1 MVYKKCGGILIDTV
15 EESPGITDH
24 YYCEVI
30 QMINFA
36 NNLILD
42 FEKDS
47 DRRISAIC
55 RALTVLNIVVILLN
69 ILHVF
74 KISSA
79 LYPTLIVSAVIL
91 LMPTLVYDIL
101 KLRSKFMRYLVLT
114 LLVFMSGLMY
124 SILSYHVII
133 MLILPV
139 VVSCLYCERANVIYT
154 TVLSVPVMVVS
165 HLIAFMLKIVPDEP
179 LVTLRG
185 VLLYGIVPRVIELVA
200 ISVICISIT
209 GKFQRLI
216 AALVK
221 KNNELYEEQQ
231 VMVGS
236 LSELVE
242 TQSHETG
249 LHVKRVAA
257 YTEILCRAMGL
268 SEEETWK
275 ISVASM
281 MHDVGKICVPREI
294 LHKPGKLTE
303 DEFSEIKKHV
313 DYGYKLLENSPGEI
327 MQLAA
332 SIAQQ
337 HHERF
342 DGKGY
347 QNKLE
352 GEHINIFAR
361 CVAVADVFDA
371 LVSKRCYKKSWT
383 PEQAR
388 EEIMSQAGHQFDPQ
402 ITKLFDEHFDEFLKV
417 MENYPDAP

>member
-1 MVYKKCGGILIDTV
+1 
-15 EESPGITDH
+15 
-24 YYCEVI
+24 
-30 QMINFA
+30 MINFA

-47 DRRISAIC
+47 DLRISGIC
-55 RALTVLNIVVILLN
+55 RAITGLILIVIMLN
-69 ILHVF
+69 VF
-74 KISSA
+74 NVFNISSA
-79 LYPTLIVSAVIL
+79 LYPTLIAASVIL
-91 LMPTLVYDIL
+91 MTPTLFFEVL
-101 KLRSKFMRYLVLT
+101 KKRSKKIRYMVLT
-114 LLVFMSGLMY
+114 LLVIMSGLMY

-133 MLILPV
+133 MLVLPV

-154 TVLSVPVMVVS
+154 TVLSIPVMIIS
-165 HLIAFMLKIVPDEP
+165 HLIAYSLKIVPDEP

-185 VLLYGIVPRVIELVA
+185 VFIYGIVPRVIELVA
-200 ISVICISIT
+200 ISLICIGIT
-209 GKFQRLI
+209 GKLQRLI
-216 AALVK
+216 TALVK

-231 VMVGS
+231 IIVGS

-249 LHVKRVAA
+249 QHVKRVAA

-303 DEFSEIKKHV
+303 EEFSEIKKHV
-313 DYGYKLLENSPGEI
+313 DYGHKLLENSSGEI
-327 MQLAA
+327 MRLAA
-332 SIAQQ
+332 NIAWQ
-337 HHERF
+337 HHERY

-347 QNKLE
+347 ENELS
-352 GEHINIFAR
+352 GENINIYAR
-361 CVAVADVFDA
+361 AVAVADVFDA

-383 PEQAR
+383 PTQAR
-388 EEIMSQAGHQFDPQ
+388 EEILNQSGRQFDPQ

-417 MENYPDAP
+417 MEDYPDAS

>member
-1 MVYKKCGGILIDTV
+1 
-15 EESPGITDH
+15 
-24 YYCEVI
+24 
-30 QMINFA
+30 MINFA
-36 NNLILD
+36 NNLILE

-55 RALTVLNIVVILLN
+55 RALTVLNIAVILLN
-69 ILHVF
+69 MLHVF
-74 KISSA
+74 KISTA

-91 LMPTLVYDIL
+91 LMPTLLYDIL
-101 KLRSKFMRYLVLT
+101 GLRSKFIRYLVLT

-139 VVSCLYCERANVIYT
+139 VVSCLYCERSNVIYT

-165 HLIAFMLKIVPDEP
+165 HLIAFTLKIVPDEP
-179 LVTLRG
+179 LVTLQG
-185 VLLYGIVPRVIELVA
+185 VLLYGIIPRVIELVA
-200 ISVICISIT
+200 ISVICIGIT
-209 GKFQRLI
+209 GKLQRLI

-242 TQSHETG
+242 AQSHETG
-249 LHVKRVAA
+249 QHVKRVAA

-313 DYGYKLLENSPGEI
+313 DFGYKLLENSPGEI

-342 DGKGY
+342 DGNGY

-352 GEHINIFAR
+352 GEHINIYAR

-388 EEIMSQAGHQFDPQ
+388 EEILDQAGHQFDPQ

-417 MENYPDAP
+417 MENYPDAPVIHVTKAAIN

>member
-1 MVYKKCGGILIDTV
+1 
-15 EESPGITDH
+15 
-24 YYCEVI
+24 
-30 QMINFA
+30 MINFA
-36 NNLILD
+36 NNLILE

-55 RALTVLNIVVILLN
+55 RALTVLNIAVILLN
-69 ILHVF
+69 MLHVF
-74 KISSA
+74 KISTA

-91 LMPTLVYDIL
+91 LMPTLLYDIL
-101 KLRSKFMRYLVLT
+101 GLRSKFIRYLVLT

-139 VVSCLYCERANVIYT
+139 VVSCLYCERSNVIYT

-165 HLIAFMLKIVPDEP
+165 HLIAFTLKIVPDEP
-179 LVTLRG
+179 LVTLQG
-185 VLLYGIVPRVIELVA
+185 VLLYGIIPRVIELVA
-200 ISVICISIT
+200 ISVICIGIT
-209 GKFQRLI
+209 GKLQRLI

-242 TQSHETG
+242 AQSHETG
-249 LHVKRVAA
+249 QHVKRVAA

-313 DYGYKLLENSPGEI
+313 DFGYKLLENSPGEI

-342 DGKGY
+342 DGNGY

-352 GEHINIFAR
+352 GEHINIYAR

-388 EEIMSQAGHQFDPQ
+388 EEILSQAGHQFDPE

-417 MENYPDAP
+417 MENYPDNA

>member
-1 MVYKKCGGILIDTV
+1 
-15 EESPGITDH
+15 
-24 YYCEVI
+24 
-30 QMINFA
+30 MINFA

-47 DRRISAIC
+47 DLRISGIC
-55 RALTVLNIVVILLN
+55 RAITGLILIVIMLN
-69 ILHVF
+69 VF
-74 KISSA
+74 NVFNISSA
-79 LYPTLIVSAVIL
+79 LYPTLIAASVIL
-91 LMPTLVYDIL
+91 MTPTLFFEVL
-101 KLRSKFMRYLVLT
+101 KKRSKKIRYMVLT
-114 LLVFMSGLMY
+114 LLVIMSGLMY

-133 MLILPV
+133 MLVLPV

-154 TVLSVPVMVVS
+154 TVLSIPVMIIS
-165 HLIAFMLKIVPDEP
+165 HLIAYSLKIVPDEP

-185 VLLYGIVPRVIELVA
+185 VLIYGIIPRVIELVA
-200 ISVICISIT
+200 ISFICISIT
-209 GKFQRLI
+209 GKLQKLI
-216 AALVK
+216 SALVN
-221 KNNELYEEQQ
+221 KNNQLYEEQQ
-231 VMVGS
+231 IMVGS

-242 TQSHETG
+242 TQSSETG
-249 LHVKRVAA
+249 QHVKRVAA

-303 DEFSEIKKHV
+303 EEFSEIKKHV

-327 MQLAA
+327 MRLAA
-332 SIAQQ
+332 KIAWQ
-337 HHERF
+337 HHERY

-347 QNKLE
+347 QNELS
-352 GEHINIFAR
+352 GEKIDIYAR
-361 CVAVADVFDA
+361 AVAVADVFDA

-383 PEQAR
+383 PTQAR
-388 EEIMSQAGHQFDPQ
+388 EEILNQSGEQFDPH

-417 MENYPDAP
+417 MEDYPDAS

>member
-1 MVYKKCGGILIDTV
+1 
-15 EESPGITDH
+15 
-24 YYCEVI
+24 
-30 QMINFA
+30 MINFA
-36 NNLILD
+36 NNLVLD

-47 DRRISAIC
+47 DLRISGIC
-55 RALTVLNIVVILLN
+55 RAITGLILIVIMLN
-69 ILHVF
+69 VF
-74 KISSA
+74 NVFNISSA
-79 LYPTLIVSAVIL
+79 LYPTLIAASVIL
-91 LMPTLVYDIL
+91 MTPTLFFEVL
-101 KLRSKFMRYLVLT
+101 KKRSKKIRYMVLT
-114 LLVFMSGLMY
+114 LLVIMSGLMY

-133 MLILPV
+133 MLVLPV

-154 TVLSVPVMVVS
+154 TVLSIPVMIIS
-165 HLIAFMLKIVPDEP
+165 HLIAYSLKIVPDEP

-185 VLLYGIVPRVIELVA
+185 VLIYGIIPRVIELVA
-200 ISVICISIT
+200 ISFICISIT
-209 GKFQRLI
+209 GKLQKLI
-216 AALVK
+216 SALVN
-221 KNNELYEEQQ
+221 KNNQLYEEQQ
-231 VMVGS
+231 IMVGS

-249 LHVKRVAA
+249 QHVKRVAA

-303 DEFSEIKKHV
+303 EEFSEIKKHV

-327 MQLAA
+327 MRLAA
-332 SIAQQ
+332 KIAWQ
-337 HHERF
+337 HHERY

-347 QNKLE
+347 QNELS
-352 GEHINIFAR
+352 GENINIYAR
-361 CVAVADVFDA
+361 TVAVADVFDA

-383 PEQAR
+383 PTQAR
-388 EEIMSQAGHQFDPQ
+388 EEILNQSGEQFDLH

-417 MENYPDAP
+417 MEDYPDAS

>member
-1 MVYKKCGGILIDTV
+1 
-15 EESPGITDH
+15 
-24 YYCEVI
+24 
-30 QMINFA
+30 MINLA
-36 NNLILD
+36 NILMLD

-55 RALTVLNIVVILLN
+55 RALTVLIIVVILLN
-69 ILHVF
+69 MLHVF
-74 KISSA
+74 KVSIA
-79 LYPTLIVSAVIL
+79 IYPTLIVSAVIL
-91 LMPTLVYDIL
+91 LMPTLFYDIL
-101 KLRSKFMRYLVLT
+101 NLRSKFIRYLVLT

-133 MLILPV
+133 MLVLPV
-139 VVSCLYCERANVIYT
+139 VVSCLYCKREKVIFT
-154 TVLSVPVMVVS
+154 TVLSIPVMAVS
-165 HLIAFMLKIVPDEP
+165 HLIAFVLKTVSDEP
-179 LVTLRG
+179 LVALKG
-185 VLLYGIVPRVIELVA
+185 VVLYGIIPRVIELVA
-200 ISVICISIT
+200 ISVICIGIT

-231 VMVGS
+231 VMVSS

-249 LHVKRVAA
+249 QHVKRVAA

-275 ISVASM
+275 VSVASM

-303 DEFSEIKKHV
+303 DEFSEMKKHV

-332 SIAQQ
+332 SIAWQ

-352 GEHINIFAR
+352 GEHIHIYAR
-361 CVAVADVFDA
+361 CAAVADVFDA
-371 LVSKRCYKKSWT
+371 LVSKRCYKYSWN

-388 EEIMSQAGHQFDPQ
+388 DEILSQAGYQFDPQ

-417 MENYPDAP
+417 MEDYPDVP

>member
-1 MVYKKCGGILIDTV
+1 
-15 EESPGITDH
+15 
-24 YYCEVI
+24 
-30 QMINFA
+30 MINFA
-36 NNLILD
+36 NNLIID

-47 DRRISAIC
+47 DRRMSGIC
-55 RALTVLNIVVILLN
+55 RAITGLILIVILLN
-69 ILHVF
+69 VFHVF

-79 LYPTLIVSAVIL
+79 LYPTLIVAAVIL
-91 LMPTLVYDIL
+91 MMPTLFFEIL
-101 KLRSKFMRYLVLT
+101 KKRAKKIRYIVLT
-114 LLVFMSGLMY
+114 LLVVMSGLMY

-133 MLILPV
+133 MLVLPV

-154 TVLSVPVMVVS
+154 TVLSVPVMIIS
-165 HLIAFMLKIVPDEP
+165 HLIAYSLKIVPDEP

-185 VLLYGIVPRVIELVA
+185 VLVYGIIPRVLELVA
-200 ISVICISIT
+200 ISLICISIT
-209 GKFQRLI
+209 GKLQKLI
-216 AALVK
+216 SALVN

-231 VMVGS
+231 VIVGS

-249 LHVKRVAA
+249 QHVKRVAA

-303 DEFSEIKKHV
+303 EEFSEIKKHV

-327 MQLAA
+327 MRLAA
-332 SIAQQ
+332 IIAWQ
-337 HHERF
+337 HHERY

-347 QNKLE
+347 QNELN
-352 GEHINIFAR
+352 GENINIYAR
-361 CVAVADVFDA
+361 AVAVADVFDA

-383 PEQAR
+383 PIQAR
-388 EEIMSQAGHQFDPQ
+388 EEILNQSGRQFDPY

-417 MENYPDAP
+417 MDDYPDAS

>member
-1 MVYKKCGGILIDTV
+1 
-15 EESPGITDH
+15 
-24 YYCEVI
+24 
-30 QMINFA
+30 MINFA
-36 NNLILD
+36 NNLIVD

-47 DRRISAIC
+47 DRRISGIC
-55 RALTVLNIVVILLN
+55 RAITGLILIVILLN
-69 ILHVF
+69 VIHVF

-79 LYPTLIVSAVIL
+79 LYPTLIVAAVIL
-91 LMPTLVYDIL
+91 MTPTLFFEIL
-101 KLRSKFMRYLVLT
+101 KKRSKKIRYMVLT
-114 LLVFMSGLMY
+114 LLVMMSGLMY

-133 MLILPV
+133 MLVLPV

-154 TVLSVPVMVVS
+154 TVLSVPVMIIS
-165 HLIAFMLKIVPDEP
+165 HLIAYSLKIVPDEP
-179 LVTLRG
+179 LVTLQG
-185 VLLYGIVPRVIELVA
+185 VLIYGILPRVIELIA
-200 ISVICISIT
+200 ISLICIGIT
-209 GKFQRLI
+209 GKLQRLI
-216 AALVK
+216 TALVK

-231 VMVGS
+231 IIVSS

-249 LHVKRVAA
+249 QHVKRVAA

-303 DEFSEIKKHV
+303 EEFSEIKKHV

-327 MQLAA
+327 MRLAA
-332 SIAQQ
+332 NIAWQ
-337 HHERF
+337 HHERY
-342 DGKGY
+342 DGNGY
-347 QNKLE
+347 QNELA
-352 GEHINIFAR
+352 GENINIYAR
-361 CVAVADVFDA
+361 AVAVADVFDA

-383 PEQAR
+383 PTQAR
-388 EEIMSQAGHQFDPQ
+388 EEILNQSGRQFDPH

-417 MENYPDAP
+417 MDDYPDAS

>member
-1 MVYKKCGGILIDTV
+1 MR
-15 EESPGITDH
+15 E
-24 YYCEVI
+24 
-30 QMINFA
+30 FA

-55 RALTVLNIVVILLN
+55 RAMIVLNVVVVLLN
-69 ILHVF
+69 VLHIF

-79 LYPTLIVSAVIL
+79 IYPTLIVSAVIL
-91 LMPTLVYDIL
+91 LLPTLFYDIL
-101 KLRSKFMRYLVLT
+101 GWRSKLIRYLVLT

-124 SILSYHVII
+124 AVLSYHVII
-133 MLILPV
+133 MLALPV
-139 VVSCLYCERANVIYT
+139 VVSCLYCERGNVIYT
-154 TVLSVPVMVVS
+154 TVLSVPVMIVS
-165 HLIAFMLKIVPDEP
+165 HLIAFKLRIVPDEP
-179 LVTLRG
+179 LVTLDG
-185 VLLYGIVPRVIELVA
+185 VLLYGIMPRVIELVA

-221 KNNELYEEQQ
+221 KNSELYEEQEI
-231 VMVGS
+231 MVCS

-242 TQSHETG
+242 AQSHETG
-249 LHVKRVAA
+249 QHVKRVAA

-281 MHDVGKICVPREI
+281 MHDIGKICVPREI

-313 DYGYKLLENSPGEI
+313 DFGYQLLENSPGEI
-327 MQLAA
+327 MRLAA
-332 SIAQQ
+332 GIAQQ

-347 QNKLE
+347 QHNLE
-352 GEHINIFAR
+352 GEQINLFAR

-371 LVSKRCYKKSWT
+371 LVSKRCYKNAWT
-383 PEQAR
+383 PAQAR
-388 EEIMSQAGHQFDPQ
+388 EEILNQAGRQFDPQ
-402 ITKLFDEHFDEFLKV
+402 ITRLFDEHFNEFLKV
-417 MENYPDAP
+417 MEDYPDAP

>member
-1 MVYKKCGGILIDTV
+1 
-15 EESPGITDH
+15 
-24 YYCEVI
+24 
-30 QMINFA
+30 MINFA

-47 DRRISAIC
+47 DLRISGIC
-55 RALTVLNIVVILLN
+55 RAITGLILIVIMLN
-69 ILHVF
+69 VF
-74 KISSA
+74 NVFNISSA
-79 LYPTLIVSAVIL
+79 LYPTLIAASVIL
-91 LMPTLVYDIL
+91 MTPTLFFEVL
-101 KLRSKFMRYLVLT
+101 KKRSKKIRYMVLT
-114 LLVFMSGLMY
+114 LLVIMSGLMY

-133 MLILPV
+133 MLVLPV

-154 TVLSVPVMVVS
+154 TVLSIPVMIIS
-165 HLIAFMLKIVPDEP
+165 HLIAYSLKIVPDEP

-185 VLLYGIVPRVIELVA
+185 VLIYGILPRVIELVA
-200 ISVICISIT
+200 ISFICISIT
-209 GKFQRLI
+209 GKLQKLI
-216 AALVK
+216 SALVN
-221 KNNELYEEQQ
+221 KNNQLYEEQQ
-231 VMVGS
+231 IMVGS

-249 LHVKRVAA
+249 QHVKRVAA

-303 DEFSEIKKHV
+303 EEFSEIKKHV
-313 DYGYKLLENSPGEI
+313 DYGHKLLENSPGEI
-327 MQLAA
+327 MRLAA
-332 SIAQQ
+332 KIAWQ
-337 HHERF
+337 HHERY

-347 QNKLE
+347 QNELS
-352 GEHINIFAR
+352 GENINIYAR
-361 CVAVADVFDA
+361 AVAVADVFDA

-383 PEQAR
+383 PTQAR
-388 EEIMSQAGHQFDPQ
+388 EEILNQSGEQFDPH

-417 MENYPDAP
+417 MEDYPDAS

>member
-1 MVYKKCGGILIDTV
+1 
-15 EESPGITDH
+15 
-24 YYCEVI
+24 
-30 QMINFA
+30 MIKFA
-36 NNLILD
+36 NNMILD

-55 RALTVLNIVVILLN
+55 RTITALIIVVILLN
-69 ILHVF
+69 VLNVF
-74 KISSA
+74 KISTA
-79 LYPTLIVSAVIL
+79 LYPTLLVSAVIL
-91 LMPTLVYDIL
+91 LMPTLFYDIL
-101 KLRSKFMRYLVLT
+101 HLRSKIIRYVVLT
-114 LLVFMSGLMY
+114 LLVLMSGLMY

-154 TVLSVPVMVVS
+154 TALSVPVMIAS
-165 HLIAFMLKIVPDEP
+165 HLIAFELKIVPDEP

-185 VLLYGIVPRVIELVA
+185 VLLYGIVPRVIELLA
-200 ISVICISIT
+200 ISVICIGIT
-209 GKFQRLI
+209 SKLQRLI
-216 AALVK
+216 SALVN
-221 KNNELYEEQQ
+221 KNIELYEEQQ
-231 VMVGS
+231 IMVGS

-249 LHVKRVAA
+249 QHVKRVAA

-303 DEFSEIKKHV
+303 EEFAEIKKHV
-313 DYGYKLLENSPGEI
+313 DYGHKLLENSPGEI

-332 SIAQQ
+332 GIAWQ
-337 HHERF
+337 HHERY

-347 QNKLE
+347 QNNLE
-352 GEHINIFAR
+352 GENINKYAR

-388 EEIMSQAGHQFDPQ
+388 EEILSQAGRQFDPK
-402 ITKLFDEHFDEFLKV
+402 ITQLFDEHFDEFLQV
-417 MENYPDAP
+417 MKEYPDAS

>member
-1 MVYKKCGGILIDTV
+1 
-15 EESPGITDH
+15 
-24 YYCEVI
+24 
-30 QMINFA
+30 MINFA
-36 NNLILD
+36 NNLILE

-69 ILHVF
+69 MLHVF
-74 KISSA
+74 KISTA

-91 LMPTLVYDIL
+91 LMPTLLYDIL
-101 KLRSKFMRYLVLT
+101 GLRSKFIRYLVLT

-139 VVSCLYCERANVIYT
+139 VVSCLYCERSNVIYT

-165 HLIAFMLKIVPDEP
+165 HLIAFTLKIVPDEP
-179 LVTLRG
+179 LVTLQG
-185 VLLYGIVPRVIELVA
+185 VLLYGIIPRVIELVA
-200 ISVICISIT
+200 ISVICIGIT
-209 GKFQRLI
+209 GKLQRLI

-242 TQSHETG
+242 AQSHETG
-249 LHVKRVAA
+249 QHVKRVAA

-313 DYGYKLLENSPGEI
+313 DFGYKLLENSPGEI

-332 SIAQQ
+332 SIAKQ

-342 DGKGY
+342 DGNGY

-352 GEHINIFAR
+352 GEHINIYAR

-388 EEIMSQAGHQFDPQ
+388 EEILDQAGHQFDPQ

-417 MENYPDAP
+417 MENYPDNV

>member
-1 MVYKKCGGILIDTV
+1 
-15 EESPGITDH
+15 
-24 YYCEVI
+24 
-30 QMINFA
+30 MINFA

-47 DRRISAIC
+47 DLRISGIC
-55 RALTVLNIVVILLN
+55 RAITGLILIVIMLNVI
-69 ILHVF
+69 HVF
-74 KISSA
+74 NISPA
-79 LYPTLIVSAVIL
+79 MYPTLIVVSIIL
-91 LMPTLVYDIL
+91 MTPTLFFEIL
-101 KLRSKFMRYLVLT
+101 NMHSKKIRYMVLT
-114 LLVFMSGLMY
+114 LLVIMSGIMY

-133 MLILPV
+133 MLVFPV
-139 VVSCLYCERANVIYT
+139 VVSCLYCERIHVIYT
-154 TVLSVPVMVVS
+154 TALSVPVMIIS
-165 HLIAFMLKIVPDEP
+165 HLIAYSLKIVPDEP

-185 VLLYGIVPRVIELVA
+185 VFIYGIVPRVIELVA
-200 ISVICISIT
+200 ISLICIGIT
-209 GKFQRLI
+209 GKLQRLI
-216 AALVK
+216 TALVK

-231 VMVGS
+231 IIVGS

-249 LHVKRVAA
+249 QHVKRVAA

-303 DEFSEIKKHV
+303 EEFSEIKKHV
-313 DYGYKLLENSPGEI
+313 DYGHKLLENSSGEV
-327 MQLAA
+327 MRLAA
-332 SIAQQ
+332 NIAWQ
-337 HHERF
+337 HHERY

-347 QNKLE
+347 ENELS
-352 GEHINIFAR
+352 GENINIYAR
-361 CVAVADVFDA
+361 AVAVADVFDA

-383 PEQAR
+383 PTQAR
-388 EEIMSQAGHQFDPQ
+388 EEILNQSGRQFDPQ

-417 MENYPDAP
+417 MEDYPDAS

>member
-1 MVYKKCGGILIDTV
+1 
-15 EESPGITDH
+15 
-24 YYCEVI
+24 
-30 QMINFA
+30 MINFA
-36 NNLILD
+36 NNLIVD

-47 DRRISAIC
+47 DKRISGIC
-55 RALTVLNIVVILLN
+55 RAITGLILIVILLN
-69 ILHVF
+69 VFHVF

-79 LYPTLIVSAVIL
+79 LYPTLIVAAVIL
-91 LMPTLVYDIL
+91 MTPTLFFEIL
-101 KLRSKFMRYLVLT
+101 KKRSKKIRYMVLT
-114 LLVFMSGLMY
+114 LLVVMSGLMY

-133 MLILPV
+133 MLVLPV

-154 TVLSVPVMVVS
+154 TVLSVPVMIIS
-165 HLIAFMLKIVPDEP
+165 HLIAYSLKIVPDEP

-185 VLLYGIVPRVIELVA
+185 VLIYGILPRVIELIA
-200 ISVICISIT
+200 ISLICIGIT
-209 GKFQRLI
+209 GKLQRLI
-216 AALVK
+216 TALVK

-231 VMVGS
+231 IIVSS

-249 LHVKRVAA
+249 QHVKRVAA

-303 DEFSEIKKHV
+303 EEFSEIKKHV

-327 MQLAA
+327 MRLAA
-332 SIAQQ
+332 NIAWQ
-337 HHERF
+337 HHERY
-342 DGKGY
+342 DGNGY
-347 QNKLE
+347 QNELA
-352 GEHINIFAR
+352 GENINIFAR
-361 CVAVADVFDA
+361 AVAVADVFDA

-383 PEQAR
+383 PTQAR
-388 EEIMSQAGHQFDPQ
+388 EEILNQSGRQFDPH

-417 MENYPDAP
+417 MDDYPDAS